1 MRRRTHR
8 EVEVTKKRARF
19 HEATPTKAEERLT
32 ARMEQ
37 VTGTG
42 EPVLVRCRDH
52 ERAALGP
59 AHELGGWF
67 ETAYLLR
74 SRRNAQRLTAA
85 SQRIAAGQGEVF
97 VVDEL
102 RQRLGLATE

>member
-1 MRRRTHR
+1 M
-8 EVEVTKKRARF
+8 TKKRARSG
-19 HEATPTKAEERLT
+19 ETAYTKAEERLT
-32 ARMEQ
+32 DPLEQ
-37 VTGTG
+37 VTGTR
-42 EPVLVRCRDH
+42 EPVLVRCRGP
-52 ERAALGP
+52 ERATLGP

-74 SRRNAQRLTAA
+74 SRRNARRLTAA
-85 SQRIAAGQGEVF
+85 SQRMAAGQGEVF